1 MNRFSDLERFADR
14 TALIASDGQQY
25 SYKCLLE
32 YGDAVA
38 QQAAERSLVFLIGSN
53 TPQCIA
59 GYVGF
64 IRRGVVPVLINHTV
78 SQEMIDQLIDAYKPE
93 YVFRPNVDFNEYELS
108 QLASSPNGESVTTLP
123 LVASLPPFNQ
133 PCNSQLYPEL
143 GLILTTSGST
153 GSPKFVRLTYENLF
167 SNAESIAQY
176 LEIAPDDRAITTL
189 PMTYSYGLSI
199 INSHLIT
206 GACIILTD
214 APIIGKDFWT
224 LFKEQN
230 PTTFGGVPFVYDM
243 LKKLRFARMNCPSL
257 KYITQAGGHLS
268 AELVKEFEDIC
279 KQKGIKFIVMYGQ
292 TEATARMAYMPWDK
306 LEGRENSIGIAI
318 PGGEFFLIDDNGAVI
333 DQPDVPGELCYR
345 GPNVSLGYATCREEL
360 ANGDDNG
367 GVLHTGD
374 VAKRDAEGFYY
385 IVGRKKRFLK
395 IFGNRV
401 NLDEVQTLLL
411 KRGIEAACVGKDD
424 AMKVYVVTGTDCNAV
439 RQLLAELT
447 HLNLSAFTVLNIDAI
462 PRNDAGKILYSKLE
476 N

>member
-1 MNRFSDLERFADR
+1 MNRFSSLERFADR

-25 SYKCLLE
+25 SYKWLLE

-38 QQAAERSLVFLIGSN
+38 QQAASRSLVFLIGSN

-64 IRRGVVPVLINHTV
+64 VRRGVVPVLINHTV
-78 SQEMIDQLIDAYKPE
+78 SQEMIDQLVDAYQPE
-93 YVFRPNVDFNEYELS
+93 YIFRPGENGEYELS
-108 QLASSPNGESVTTLP
+108 QLATR
-123 LVASLPPFNQ
+123 
-133 PCNSQLYPEL
+133 NSQLYPEL

-153 GSPKFVRLTYENLF
+153 GSPKFVRLTYKNLF
-167 SNAESIAQY
+167 SNAQSIAEY
-176 LEIAPDDRAITTL
+176 LEISSDDRAITTL

-199 INSHLIT
+199 INSHLIS

-230 PTTFGGVPFVYDM
+230 PTTFGGVPFIYDM

-268 AELVKEFEDIC
+268 AELVKEYEDIC

-318 PGGEFFLIDDNGAVI
+318 PGGEFFLIDDEGSVI
-333 DQPDVPGELCYR
+333 NQPDVPGELCYR
-345 GPNVSLGYATCREEL
+345 GPNVSLGYATCRAEL

-395 IFGNRV
+395 IYGNRV

-424 AMKVYVVTGTDCNAV
+424 AMKVYVVTGTDCNSV
-439 RQLLAELT
+439 RLLLAELT
-447 HLNLSAFTVLNIDAI
+447 HLNQSAFTVLTIDAI

>member
-25 SYKCLLE
+25 SYKWLLE
-32 YGDAVA
+32 YGDSVA
-38 QQAAERSLVFLIGSN
+38 QQAAPRSLVFLIGSN

-78 SQEMIDQLIDAYKPE
+78 SQEMIDQLVEAYQPE

-108 QLASSPNGESVTTLP
+108 QLAT
-123 LVASLPPFNQ
+123 
-133 PCNSQLYPEL
+133 CNSQLFPEL

-167 SNAESIAQY
+167 SNAESIAEY

-268 AELVKEFEDIC
+268 AELVKEFEDVC
-279 KQKGIKFIVMYGQ
+279 RQKGIKFIVMYGQ

-318 PGGEFFLIDDNGAVI
+318 PGGEFFLIDDEGAVI

-447 HLNLSAFTVLNIDAI
+447 HLNQSAFTVLNIDAI

>member
-1 MNRFSDLERFADR
+1 MNRFSSLERFADR

-25 SYKCLLE
+25 SYKWLLE

-38 QQAAERSLVFLIGSN
+38 QQAAPRSLVFLIGSN

-64 IRRGVVPVLINHTV
+64 IRRGIVPVLINHTV
-78 SQEMIDQLIDAYKPE
+78 SQEMIDQLVDAYQPE
-93 YVFRPNVDFNEYELS
+93 YVFRPNADGDYTLS
-108 QLASSPNGESVTTLP
+108 QLATR
-123 LVASLPPFNQ
+123 
-133 PCNSQLYPEL
+133 NSQLYPEL

-167 SNAESIAQY
+167 SNAESIAEY
-176 LEIAPDDRAITTL
+176 LEISSDDIAITTL

-199 INSHLIT
+199 LNSHLIS
-206 GACIILTD
+206 GACLILTD

-230 PTTFGGVPFVYDM
+230 PTTFGGVPFIYDM

-268 AELVKEFEDIC
+268 AELVKEFADIC

-306 LEGRENSIGIAI
+306 LEGRESSIGIAI
-318 PGGEFFLIDDNGAVI
+318 PGGKFFLIDDEGAVI
-333 DQPDVPGELCYR
+333 DQPEVPGELCYR
-345 GPNVSLGYATCREEL
+345 GPNVSLGYATCRAEL
-360 ANGDDNG
+360 ANGDENG

-424 AMKVYVVTGTDCNAV
+424 AMKVYVVTGTDCNSV
-439 RQLLAELT
+439 RLLLAELT

>member
-1 MNRFSDLERFADR
+1 MNRFSSLKQFADR

-25 SYKCLLE
+25 SYKWLLE

-38 QQAAERSLVFLIGSN
+38 QQAAPRSLVFLIGSN

-93 YVFRPNVDFNEYELS
+93 YVFRPGENGDYELT
-108 QLASSPNGESVTTLP
+108 QLAGCS
-123 LVASLPPFNQ
+123 
-133 PCNSQLYPEL
+133 SQLYPEL

-176 LEIAPDDRAITTL
+176 LEIASDDRAITTL

-199 INSHLIT
+199 INSHLIS

-268 AELVKEFEDIC
+268 AELVKEYEDIC

-345 GPNVSLGYATCREEL
+345 GPNVSLGYATCRDEL
-360 ANGDDNG
+360 AKGDDNG

-395 IFGNRV
+395 IYGNRV

-411 KRGIEAACVGKDD
+411 KQGIESACVGKDD
-424 AMKVYVVTGTDCNAV
+424 AMKVYVVTGTDCNTV
-439 RQLLAELT
+439 RQRLAEQT
-447 HLNLSAFTVLNIDAI
+447 RLNQSAFTVLTIDAI

>member
-25 SYKCLLE
+25 SYKWLLE
-32 YGDAVA
+32 FGDAVA
-38 QQAAERSLVFLIGSN
+38 QQAAKRSLVFLIGSN

-78 SQEMIDQLIDAYKPE
+78 SQEMIDQLIDAYQPE
-93 YVFRPNVDFNEYELS
+93 YIFRPNADFNDYEFS
-108 QLASSPNGESVTTLP
+108 QLATR
-123 LVASLPPFNQ
+123 
-133 PCNSQLYPEL
+133 NSQLYPEL

-167 SNAESIAQY
+167 SNAESIAEY
-176 LEIAPDDRAITTL
+176 LEIASDDRAITTL

-199 INSHLIT
+199 INSHLIS

-214 APIIGKDFWT
+214 APIIGKEFWT

-268 AELVKEFEDIC
+268 AELVKEYEDIC

-318 PGGEFFLIDDNGAVI
+318 PGGEFFLIDDQGTVI

-411 KRGIEAACVGKDD
+411 KQGIESACVGKDD
-424 AMKVYVVTGTDCNAV
+424 AMKVYVVTGTDCNSV
-439 RQLLAELT
+439 RLLLAELT
-447 HLNLSAFTVLNIDAI
+447 HLNQSAFTVLNIDAI

>member
-1 MNRFSDLERFADR
+1 MNRFSSLERFADR

-25 SYKCLLE
+25 SYKWLLE

-38 QQAAERSLVFLIGSN
+38 QQAASRSLVFLIGSN

-64 IRRGVVPVLINHTV
+64 VRRGVVPVLINHTV
-78 SQEMIDQLIDAYKPE
+78 SQEMIDQLVDAYQPE
-93 YVFRPNVDFNEYELS
+93 YVFRPNADGDYTLS
-108 QLASSPNGESVTTLP
+108 QLATR
-123 LVASLPPFNQ
+123 
-133 PCNSQLYPEL
+133 NSQLYPEL

-167 SNAESIAQY
+167 SNAESIAEY
-176 LEIAPDDRAITTL
+176 LEISSDDRAITTL

-199 INSHLIT
+199 INSHLIS
-206 GACIILTD
+206 GACLILTD

-230 PTTFGGVPFVYDM
+230 PTTFGGVPFIYDM

-268 AELVKEFEDIC
+268 AELVKEYEDIC

-306 LEGRENSIGIAI
+306 LEGRESSIGIAI
-318 PGGEFFLIDDNGAVI
+318 PGGKFFLIDDEGAVI
-333 DQPDVPGELCYR
+333 DQPEVPGELCYR
-345 GPNVSLGYATCREEL
+345 GPNVSLGYATCRAEL
-360 ANGDDNG
+360 ANGDENG

-411 KRGIEAACVGKDD
+411 KQGIESACVGKDD
-424 AMKVYVVTGTDCNAV
+424 AMKVYVVTGTDCNSV
-439 RQLLAELT
+439 RQMLAELT
-447 HLNLSAFTVLNIDAI
+447 HLNQSAFTVLTIDAI

>member
-1 MNRFSDLERFADR
+1 MNRFSSLERFADR

-25 SYKCLLE
+25 SYKWLLE

-38 QQAAERSLVFLIGSN
+38 QQAAPRSLVFLIGSN

-78 SQEMIDQLIDAYKPE
+78 SQEMIDQLVDAYQPE
-93 YVFRPNVDFNEYELS
+93 YIFRPNADGDYELS
-108 QLASSPNGESVTTLP
+108 QLAD
-123 LVASLPPFNQ
+123 
-133 PCNSQLYPEL
+133 CNSQLYPDL
-143 GLILTTSGST
+143 ALILTTSGST

-167 SNAESIAQY
+167 SNAQSIAEY
-176 LEIAPDDRAITTL
+176 LEIPSDDRAITTL

-199 INSHLIT
+199 INSHLIS
-206 GACIILTD
+206 GASIILTN
-214 APIIGKDFWT
+214 APIIGKEFWT

-230 PTTFGGVPFVYDM
+230 PTTFGGVPFIYDM

-268 AELVKEFEDIC
+268 AELVKEFEDVC
-279 KQKGIKFIVMYGQ
+279 RQKGIKFIVMYGQ

-306 LEGRENSIGIAI
+306 LEGRENSIGVAI
-318 PGGEFFLIDDNGAVI
+318 PGGEFFLIDDSGTVI

-345 GPNVSLGYATCREEL
+345 GPNVSLGYATCRDEL
-360 ANGDDNG
+360 AKGDENG

-374 VAKRDAEGFYY
+374 VAKCDAEGFYY

-411 KRGIEAACVGKDD
+411 KQGIESACVGKDD
-424 AMKVYVVTGTDCNAV
+424 AMKVYVVTGTDRNAV

-447 HLNLSAFTVLNIDAI
+447 HLNQSAFTVLTIDAI

>member
-1 MNRFSDLERFADR
+1 MNRFTDLERFADR
-14 TALIASDGQQY
+14 IALIASDGQQY
-25 SYKCLLE
+25 SYKWLLE

-38 QQAAERSLVFLIGSN
+38 QQAAPRSLVFLIGSN

-78 SQEMIDQLIDAYKPE
+78 SQEMIDQLVDAYKPE
-93 YVFRPNVDFNEYELS
+93 YVFRPGDSGDYELT
-108 QLASSPNGESVTTLP
+108 QLAACSSP
-123 LVASLPPFNQ
+123 
-133 PCNSQLYPEL
+133 LYPEL

-167 SNAESIAQY
+167 SNAQSIAEY
-176 LEIAPDDRAITTL
+176 LEITADDRPITTL

-199 INSHLIT
+199 INSHLIS
-206 GACIILTD
+206 GASIILTD
-214 APIIGKDFWT
+214 APLMDRNFWT

-230 PTTFGGVPFVYDM
+230 ATTFGGVPFVYDM

-268 AELVKEFEDIC
+268 EELVKEFEDIC

-318 PGGEFFLIDDNGAVI
+318 PGGEFFLIDDDGAVI
-333 DQPDVPGELCYR
+333 DQPHVPGELCYR
-345 GPNVSLGYATCREEL
+345 GPNVSLGYATCRDEL

-401 NLDEVQTLLL
+401 NLDEVQDLLL

-424 AMKVYVVTGTDCNAV
+424 AMKVYVVTGTDCNSV
-439 RQLLAELT
+439 RLLLAELL
-447 HLNLSAFTVLNIDAI
+447 HLNLSAFTVVNIDAI

>member
-1 MNRFSDLERFADR
+1 MNSFSSLERFADR

-25 SYKCLLE
+25 SYKWLLE

-38 QQAAERSLVFLIGSN
+38 QQAAPRSLVFLIGSN

-78 SQEMIDQLIDAYKPE
+78 SQEMIDLLVDAYQPE
-93 YVFRPNVDFNEYELS
+93 YVFRPGDSGDYELT
-108 QLASSPNGESVTTLP
+108 QLSTDSSP
-123 LVASLPPFNQ
+123 
-133 PCNSQLYPEL
+133 LYPEL

-167 SNAESIAQY
+167 SNARSIADY
-176 LEIAPDDRAITTL
+176 LEISPDDRPITTL

-199 INSHLIT
+199 INSHLIS
-206 GACIILTD
+206 GASIILTD

-243 LKKLRFARMNCPSL
+243 LKKLRFSRMNCPSL

-268 AELVKEFEDIC
+268 AELVKEFEDVC

-318 PGGEFFLIDDNGAVI
+318 PGGEFFLIDDQGAVI

-401 NLDEVQTLLL
+401 NLDEVQALLL
-411 KRGIEAACVGKDD
+411 KRGIESACVGKDD

-447 HLNLSAFTVLNIDAI
+447 HLNQSAFTVLNIDAI

>member
-14 TALIASDGQQY
+14 TALIASDGHQY
-25 SYKCLLE
+25 SYKWLLE

-38 QQAAERSLVFLIGSN
+38 QQAAPRSLVFLIGSN

-78 SQEMIDQLIDAYKPE
+78 SQEMIDQLVDAYKPE
-93 YVFRPNVDFNEYELS
+93 YIFRPNADGEYELS
-108 QLASSPNGESVTTLP
+108 QLATR
-123 LVASLPPFNQ
+123 
-133 PCNSQLYPEL
+133 NSQLFPEL

-167 SNAESIAQY
+167 SNAESIAEY
-176 LEIAPDDRAITTL
+176 LEITADDRPITTL

-199 INSHLIT
+199 INSHLIS
-206 GACIILTD
+206 GASIILTD
-214 APIIGKDFWT
+214 APIIGKEFWT

-243 LKKLRFARMNCPSL
+243 LKKLRFSRMNCPSL

-268 AELVKEFEDIC
+268 AELVKEYEDIC

-318 PGGEFFLIDDNGAVI
+318 PGGEFFLIDDEGAVI
-333 DQPDVPGELCYR
+333 DEADVPGELCYR
-345 GPNVSLGYATCREEL
+345 GPNVSLGYATCRDEL
-360 ANGDDNG
+360 AKGDDNG

-411 KRGIEAACVGKDD
+411 KRGIESACVGKDD
-424 AMKVYVVTGTDCNAV
+424 AMKVYVVTGTDCNSV
-439 RQLLAELT
+439 RLLLAELL
-447 HLNLSAFTVLNIDAI
+447 HLNLSAFTVVNIDAI

>member
-1 MNRFSDLERFADR
+1 MNRFSSLEQFADR

-25 SYKCLLE
+25 SYKWLLE

-38 QQAAERSLVFLIGSN
+38 QQAAPRSLVFLIGSN

-78 SQEMIDQLIDAYKPE
+78 SQEMIDQLVDAYKPE
-93 YVFRPNVDFNEYELS
+93 YVFRPNADGEYEIS
-108 QLASSPNGESVTTLP
+108 QLAG
-123 LVASLPPFNQ
+123 
-133 PCNSQLYPEL
+133 CNSQLYSEL

-167 SNAESIAQY
+167 SNAESIAEY
-176 LEIAPDDRAITTL
+176 LEIASDDRAITTL

-199 INSHLIT
+199 INSHLIS

-318 PGGEFFLIDDNGAVI
+318 PGGEFFLIDDEGAVI

-424 AMKVYVVTGTDCNAV
+424 AMKVYVVTGTDCNSV
-439 RQLLAELT
+439 RLLLAELT
-447 HLNLSAFTVLNIDAI
+447 HLNQSAFTVLNIDAI

>member
-1 MNRFSDLERFADR
+1 MNRFSSLERFADR
-14 TALIASDGQQY
+14 LALIASNGQQY
-25 SYKCLLE
+25 SYKWLLE

-38 QQAAERSLVFLIGSN
+38 QQAVERSLVFLIGSN

-78 SQEMIDQLIDAYKPE
+78 SQEMVDQLIDAYKPE
-93 YVFRPNVDFNEYELS
+93 YVFRSGDSGDYELI
-108 QLASSPNGESVTTLP
+108 TLQNEETP
-123 LVASLPPFNQ
+123 KA
-133 PCNSQLYPEL
+133 LYPEL

-167 SNAESIAQY
+167 SNAESIAEY
-176 LEIAPDDRAITTL
+176 LEIASDDRAITTL

-268 AELVKEFEDIC
+268 EDLVKEYEDIC

-318 PGGEFFLIDDNGAVI
+318 PRGEFFLIDDEGEVI

-345 GPNVSLGYATCREEL
+345 GANVSLGYATCRDEL

-395 IFGNRV
+395 IYGNRV

-411 KRGIEAACVGKDD
+411 KRGIESACVGKDD

-447 HLNLSAFTVLNIDAI
+447 HLNQSAFTVLNIDAI

>member
-1 MNRFSDLERFADR
+1 MNRFSDLERSADR

-25 SYKCLLE
+25 SYKWLLE

-38 QQAAERSLVFLIGSN
+38 QQAASRSLVFLIGSN

-64 IRRGVVPVLINHTV
+64 IRRGIVPVLINHTV
-78 SQEMIDQLIDAYKPE
+78 SQEMIDQLVDAYQPE
-93 YVFRPNVDFNEYELS
+93 YIFRPNADGDYALS
-108 QLASSPNGESVTTLP
+108 QLATR
-123 LVASLPPFNQ
+123 
-133 PCNSQLYPEL
+133 NSQLYPEL

-167 SNAESIAQY
+167 SNAESIAEY
-176 LEIAPDDRAITTL
+176 LEISSDDRAITTL

-199 INSHLIT
+199 INSHLIS
-206 GACIILTD
+206 GACLILTD

-230 PTTFGGVPFVYDM
+230 PTTFGGVPFIYDM

-268 AELVKEFEDIC
+268 AELVKEYEDIC

-306 LEGRENSIGIAI
+306 LEGRESSIGIAI
-318 PGGEFFLIDDNGAVI
+318 PGGKFFLIDDEGAVI
-333 DQPDVPGELCYR
+333 DQPEVPGELCYR
-345 GPNVSLGYATCREEL
+345 GPNVSLGYATCRAEL
-360 ANGDDNG
+360 ANGDENG

-395 IFGNRV
+395 IYGNRV

-411 KRGIEAACVGKDD
+411 KRGIESACVGKDD
-424 AMKVYVVTGTDCNAV
+424 AMKVYVVTGTDCNSV
-439 RQLLAELT
+439 RQMLAELT
-447 HLNLSAFTVLNIDAI
+447 HLNQSAFTVLTIDAI

>member
-25 SYKCLLE
+25 SYKWLLE

-64 IRRGVVPVLINHTV
+64 IRRDVVPVLINHTV
-78 SQEMIDQLIDAYKPE
+78 SQEMIDQLVDAYKPE
-93 YVFRPNVDFNEYELS
+93 YIFRPNADGDYELL
-108 QLASSPNGESVTTLP
+108 QLATR
-123 LVASLPPFNQ
+123 
-133 PCNSQLYPEL
+133 NSQLYSEL

-167 SNAESIAQY
+167 SNAQSIAQY
-176 LEIAPDDRAITTL
+176 LEIASDDRAITTL

-199 INSHLIT
+199 INSHLIS

-230 PTTFGGVPFVYDM
+230 PTTFGGVPFIYDM

-268 AELVKEFEDIC
+268 AELVKEYEDIC

-306 LEGRENSIGIAI
+306 LEGRESSIGIAI
-318 PGGEFFLIDDNGAVI
+318 PGGEFFLIDDEGAVI

-360 ANGDDNG
+360 ANGDENG

-401 NLDEVQTLLL
+401 NLDEVQDLLL
-411 KRGIEAACVGKDD
+411 KRGIESACVGKDD
-424 AMKVYVVTGTDCNAV
+424 AMKVYVVTGTDCNSV

-462 PRNDAGKILYSKLE
+462 PRNDAGKILYSKVE

>member
-1 MNRFSDLERFADR
+1 M
-14 TALIASDGQQY
+14 IASDGQQY
-25 SYKCLLE
+25 SYKWLLE

-38 QQAAERSLVFLIGSN
+38 QQAAPRSLVFLIGSN

-64 IRRGVVPVLINHTV
+64 IRRGAVPVLINHTV

-93 YVFRPNVDFNEYELS
+93 YVYRPNAELNDYELS
-108 QLASSPNGESVTTLP
+108 QLATRY
-123 LVASLPPFNQ
+123 
-133 PCNSQLYPEL
+133 SQLYPEL

-176 LEIAPDDRAITTL
+176 LEITSDDRAITTL

-199 INSHLIT
+199 INSHLIS

-214 APIIGKDFWT
+214 APIIGKEFWA

-268 AELVKEFEDIC
+268 AELVKEYEDIC

-318 PGGEFFLIDDNGAVI
+318 PGGEFFLVDDEGSVI
-333 DQPDVPGELCYR
+333 DQPEVPGELCYR

-360 ANGDDNG
+360 AKGDENG

>member
-25 SYKCLLE
+25 SYKWLLE

-38 QQAAERSLVFLIGSN
+38 QQAAPRSLVFLIGSN

-78 SQEMIDQLIDAYKPE
+78 SQEMIDQLIDSYKPE
-93 YVFRPNVDFNEYELS
+93 YIFRPNADEDYELS
-108 QLASSPNGESVTTLP
+108 QLATSASP
-123 LVASLPPFNQ
+123 
-133 PCNSQLYPEL
+133 LYPEL

-167 SNAESIAQY
+167 SNAQSIAEY

-199 INSHLIT
+199 INSHLIS
-206 GACIILTD
+206 GACLILTD

-230 PTTFGGVPFVYDM
+230 PTTFGGVPFIYDM

-268 AELVKEFEDIC
+268 AELVKEFEDVC
-279 KQKGIKFIVMYGQ
+279 KQKGIKFIIMYGQ
-292 TEATARMAYMPWDK
+292 TEATARMSYMPWDK
-306 LEGRENSIGIAI
+306 LAGREGSIGIAI
-318 PGGEFFLIDDNGAVI
+318 PGGEFFLIDDEGAVI
-333 DQPDVPGELCYR
+333 DQPEVPGELCYR
-345 GPNVSLGYATCREEL
+345 GPNVSLGYATCRAEL
-360 ANGDDNG
+360 ANGDENG

-374 VAKRDAEGFYY
+374 VAKRDAEGVYY
-385 IVGRKKRFLK
+385 IVGRKKRFFK
-395 IFGNRV
+395 I
-401 NLDEVQTLLL
+401 
-411 KRGIEAACVGKDD
+411 
-424 AMKVYVVTGTDCNAV
+424 
-439 RQLLAELT
+439 
-447 HLNLSAFTVLNIDAI
+447 
-462 PRNDAGKILYSKLE
+462 
-476 N
+476 

>member
-1 MNRFSDLERFADR
+1 MNRFSSLEQFADR

-25 SYKCLLE
+25 SYKWLLE

-64 IRRGVVPVLINHTV
+64 IRRGVDPVLINHTV
-78 SQEMIDQLIDAYKPE
+78 SQEMIDQLVDAYKPE
-93 YVFRPNVDFNEYELS
+93 FIYRPGDSGDYELS
-108 QLASSPNGESVTTLP
+108 QFAT
-123 LVASLPPFNQ
+123 
-133 PCNSQLYPEL
+133 CNSQLFPEL

-176 LEIAPDDRAITTL
+176 LEIASDDRAITTL

-199 INSHLIT
+199 INSHLIS

-214 APIIGKDFWT
+214 APIIGKEFWT
-224 LFKEQN
+224 LFKEQT

-318 PGGEFFLIDDNGAVI
+318 PGGEFFLIDDAGAVI

-345 GPNVSLGYATCREEL
+345 GPNVSLGYATCRDEL
-360 ANGDDNG
+360 AKGDENG

>member
-1 MNRFSDLERFADR
+1 MNCFSSLEQFADR
-14 TALIASDGQQY
+14 TALVASDGQQY
-25 SYKCLLE
+25 SYKWLLE

-38 QQAAERSLVFLIGSN
+38 QQAAPRSLVFLIGSN

-64 IRRGVVPVLINHTV
+64 VRRGVVPVLINHTV
-78 SQEMIDQLIDAYKPE
+78 SQEMIDQLVDAYQPE
-93 YVFRPNVDFNEYELS
+93 YIFRPNADFNDYEFS
-108 QLASSPNGESVTTLP
+108 QLSTR
-123 LVASLPPFNQ
+123 
-133 PCNSQLYPEL
+133 NSQLYPEL

-167 SNAESIAQY
+167 SNAESIAEY
-176 LEIAPDDRAITTL
+176 LEISSDDRAITTL

-199 INSHLIT
+199 INSHLIS
-206 GACIILTD
+206 GACLILTD

-230 PTTFGGVPFVYDM
+230 PTTFGGVPFIYDM

-268 AELVKEFEDIC
+268 AELVKEFEDVC
-279 KQKGIKFIVMYGQ
+279 RQKGIKFIVMYGQ
-292 TEATARMAYMPWDK
+292 TEATARMSYMPWDK
-306 LEGRENSIGIAI
+306 LEGREGSIGIAI
-318 PGGEFFLIDDNGAVI
+318 PGGEFFLIDDAGNVLT
-333 DQPDVPGELCYR
+333 QPDAVGELCYR
-345 GPNVSLGYATCREEL
+345 GPNVSLGYATCRAEL
-360 ANGDDNG
+360 AKGDENG

-374 VAKRDAEGFYY
+374 VAKRDEEGFYY

-411 KRGIEAACVGKDD
+411 KRGIESACVGKDD
-424 AMKVYVVTGTDCNAV
+424 AMKVYVVTGTDCNSV
-439 RQLLAELT
+439 RQQLAELT
-447 HLNLSAFTVLNIDAI
+447 HLNQSAFTVLTIDAI

>member
-25 SYKCLLE
+25 SYKWLLE

-38 QQAAERSLVFLIGSN
+38 QQAAPRSLVFLIGSN
-53 TPQCIA
+53 TPKCIA

-78 SQEMIDQLIDAYKPE
+78 SQEMIDQLIDAYTPE
-93 YVFRPNVDFNEYELS
+93 YIYRPNADGDYELT
-108 QLASSPNGESVTTLP
+108 QLATR
-123 LVASLPPFNQ
+123 
-133 PCNSQLYPEL
+133 NSQLFSEL

-167 SNAESIAQY
+167 SNAQSIAEY
-176 LEIAPDDRAITTL
+176 LEIAPDDRPITTL

-199 INSHLIT
+199 INSHLIS
-206 GACIILTD
+206 GASIILTD

-292 TEATARMAYMPWDK
+292 TDATARMAYMPWDK
-306 LEGRENSIGIAI
+306 LEGREDSIGIAI
-318 PGGEFFLIDDNGAVI
+318 PGGEFFLIDDQGAVI

-360 ANGDDNG
+360 AKGDENG

-411 KRGIEAACVGKDD
+411 KRGIGAACVGKDD
-424 AMKVYVVTGTDCNAV
+424 AMKVYVVTGTDCNSV
-439 RQLLAELT
+439 RLLLAELT
-447 HLNLSAFTVLNIDAI
+447 HLNQSAFTVLNIDAI

>member
-25 SYKCLLE
+25 SYNWLLE

-38 QQAAERSLVFLIGSN
+38 QQAAPRSLVFLIGSN

-78 SQEMIDQLIDAYKPE
+78 SQEMIDQLVNAYQPE
-93 YVFRPNVDFNEYELS
+93 YIFRPNADGDYALS
-108 QLASSPNGESVTTLP
+108 QLATR
-123 LVASLPPFNQ
+123 
-133 PCNSQLYPEL
+133 NSQLYPEL

-167 SNAESIAQY
+167 SNAESIAEY
-176 LEIAPDDRAITTL
+176 LEIASDDRAITTL

-199 INSHLIT
+199 INSHLIS
-206 GACIILTD
+206 GACLILTD

-230 PTTFGGVPFVYDM
+230 PTTFGGVPFIYDM

-268 AELVKEFEDIC
+268 AELVKEFEDVC
-279 KQKGIKFIVMYGQ
+279 RQKGIKFIVMYGQ

-306 LEGRENSIGIAI
+306 LEGRENSIGVAI
-318 PGGEFFLIDDNGAVI
+318 PGGKFFLIDDEGAVI
-333 DQPDVPGELCYR
+333 DQPEVPGELCYR
-345 GPNVSLGYATCREEL
+345 GPNVSLGYATCRAEL
-360 ANGDDNG
+360 ANGDENG

-395 IFGNRV
+395 IYGNRV

-411 KRGIEAACVGKDD
+411 KRGIESACVGKDD
-424 AMKVYVVTGTDCNAV
+424 AMKVYVVTGTDCNSV
-439 RQLLAELT
+439 RQMLAELT
-447 HLNLSAFTVLNIDAI
+447 HLNQSAFTVLTIDAI

>member
-1 MNRFSDLERFADR
+1 MNRFSSLEQFADR

-25 SYKCLLE
+25 SYKWLLE

-78 SQEMIDQLIDAYKPE
+78 SQEMIDQLVDAYKPE
-93 YVFRPNVDFNEYELS
+93 FIYRPGDSGDYELS
-108 QLASSPNGESVTTLP
+108 QFAT
-123 LVASLPPFNQ
+123 
-133 PCNSQLYPEL
+133 CNSQLFPEL

-176 LEIAPDDRAITTL
+176 LEIASDDRAITTL

-199 INSHLIT
+199 INSHLIS

-214 APIIGKDFWT
+214 APIIGKEFWT
-224 LFKEQN
+224 LFKEQT

-318 PGGEFFLIDDNGAVI
+318 PGGEFFLIDDAGAVI

-345 GPNVSLGYATCREEL
+345 GPNVSLGYATCRDEL
-360 ANGDDNG
+360 AKGDENG

>member
-25 SYKCLLE
+25 SYNWLLE

-64 IRRGVVPVLINHTV
+64 VRRGVVPVLINHTV
-78 SQEMIDQLIDAYKPE
+78 SQEMIDQLIDAYQPE
-93 YVFRPNVDFNEYELS
+93 YIFRPNADGDYALS
-108 QLASSPNGESVTTLP
+108 QLATR
-123 LVASLPPFNQ
+123 
-133 PCNSQLYPEL
+133 NSQLYPEL

-167 SNAESIAQY
+167 SNAESIAEY
-176 LEIAPDDRAITTL
+176 LEIASDDRAITTL

-199 INSHLIT
+199 INSHLIS
-206 GACIILTD
+206 GACLILTD

-230 PTTFGGVPFVYDM
+230 PTTFGGVPFIYDM

-268 AELVKEFEDIC
+268 AELVKEFEDVC
-279 KQKGIKFIVMYGQ
+279 RQKGIKFIVMYGQ

-306 LEGRENSIGIAI
+306 LEGRENSIGVAI
-318 PGGEFFLIDDNGAVI
+318 PGGKFFLIDDEGAVI
-333 DQPDVPGELCYR
+333 DQPEVPGELCYR
-345 GPNVSLGYATCREEL
+345 GPNVSLGYATCRAEL
-360 ANGDDNG
+360 ANGDENG

-395 IFGNRV
+395 IYGNRV

-411 KRGIEAACVGKDD
+411 KRGIESACVGKDD
-424 AMKVYVVTGTDCNAV
+424 AMKVYVVTGTDCNSV
-439 RQLLAELT
+439 RQMLAELT
-447 HLNLSAFTVLNIDAI
+447 HLNQSAFTVLTIDAI